1 MIEATVRFIKI
12 KMKDWKES
20 NIVLMKEI
28 VETLKKVTEFCERIP
43 KRALWVYAPFLV
55 DKIGD
60 VKFSASV
67 KELLISLADFV
78 TAKFVAL

>member
-1 MIEATVRFIKI
+1 MLEALARFIKS

-20 NIVLMKEI
+20 NMNLLKEA
-28 VETLKKVTEFCERIP
+28 VETFKKMTECCERIP
-43 KRALWVYAPFLV
+43 KRVLWVYAPFLC

-60 VKFSASV
+60 VKFSTTI
-67 KELLISLADFV
+67 KEIFMSLTDFM